1 MAKTI
6 SKIPTSLMKT
16 VRWYEIY
23 NFVKKADELKESG
36 MEVTDIYKKL
46 AGESYKNRAIISL
59 LRACDLANDRG
70 ICSKKK
76 FAEEISKHKYDMGQK
91 AKEDSDKKQLAK
103 EELLKSKRKYQS
115 SRNKIFWGQFIRWG
129 SVVLGVGA
137 AVATA
142 FAVPSIAA
150 AVAGLIGSTASIGA
164 AVGVAI
170 ALGAAIYGIYTFAK
184 SFISKGIEKGKAL
197 ADEGY
202 KTFEE
207 TKKLFKSA
215 KEKYLEALVESEKSN
230 SAYKELEDFEM
241 TLDATKEDKDRALE
255 FDLFKMEVPEEYK
268 DEFEKHQSKYTDKVD
283 EAQTHAEL
291 VSAKKEFEES
301 VDHIPSKE
309 EIDRLR
315 LLSEKYKEIADVA
328 WPKKDEYY
336 EPERKYII
344 EEANKL
350 KGEADKLIEEDSGK
364 YKYPN
369 FSRKKFSKEIVATT
383 CSAEKIDEVVLK
395 AIRKEKSKE
404 ILTKTQIDELIKARA
419 SKYFGSLSE
428 SILEVTS
435 EMASPD
441 RPDIATKENL
451 DKFLDDKTKNYYDN
465 SELENL
471 VKTAIDKK
479 LEDLLKLSS
488 KTLNPRQ
495 KNLIFA
501 QRRNIGNTR
510 ISAKTLVLY
519 LIKNDFESETDLGN
533 LEKPKVDELI
543 KKYVDEATALNDDGT
558 LKESEVVKGPI
569 YDRFSELYKEERSNK
584 DNPDLE
590 EATYVESGFES
601 GKNKN
606 IEIIAEGI
614 EKYIEAKGMLCLEY
628 THADAVALEK
638 LSTDDKIE
646 KLKKGSELLGVI
658 IKCEKELVKAK
669 EEEKNKKKEF
679 EKAEEAAVSA
689 AKEKENAYNSYKELS
704 DMRKDFDAINSTI
717 DEQKRE
723 LADIDVEIG
732 KRKNA
737 KAEAEKEYN
746 DAKAAAEEQKKKLEE
761 KLGIYNDIKSKGEE
775 EIRDYKKQISKIEGK
790 LTAATS
796 DAEKGILRAEKNNLE
811 EKIKETKGIITAALN
826 KYSKE
831 KDYYETLKEEVTSA
845 ESNFHKKKEEVGAL
859 ERTKAD
865 LEAKLN
871 DEVKKKTEI
880 EGKRPNLV
888 ADFESAKG
896 KYEEK
901 ERESKEA
908 DKTREK
914 LKNELILVQIKT
926 SGKERDL
933 RNAEFEY
940 DKNDSE
946 RRKIIESEFIYKG
959 RGTPKNWNDLKS
971 AGKKERIEKVIETLE
986 KKSTEAEER
995 SRSLEGEVSGREDY
1009 KKAEGVVSKL
1019 KAEMETTISK
1029 RTVSSRGRIK
1039 SAVAGV
1045 KKGIKKIISKK
1056 GKSGEEVDRGK

>member
-76 FAEEISKHKYDMGQK
+76 FAEEIGKHKYDMGQK

-184 SFISKGIEKGKAL
+184 SFISKGVEKGKAL

-255 FDLFKMEVPEEYK
+255 FDLFKMEVPEEYQE
-268 DEFEKHQSKYTDKVD
+268 EFAKHKLKYTDKVD

-291 VSAKKEFEES
+291 ASAKKEFEES

-309 EIDRLR
+309 EIDRLK
-315 LLSEKYKEIADVA
+315 LLSEKYKEIVSDT

-404 ILTKTQIDELIKARA
+404 ILTKTQIDELIKERA

-428 SILEVTS
+428 SILKVTS
-435 EMASPD
+435 EMASPV
-441 RPDIATKENL
+441 RPDSLDIATKENL

-533 LEKPKVDELI
+533 LEKPKVVELI
-543 KKYVDEATALNDDGT
+543 KKYVNEATALNDDGT

-569 YDRFSELYKEERSNK
+569 YDRFSELYKEERKNK

-646 KLKKGSELLGVI
+646 KLNKELELLDQVKTSTDAFEEAEKDAKAKDIAYINAIESARLAMETCVALKTKLNELKPLYDEYNSLIDVI
-658 IKCEKELVKAK
+658 AEKE
-669 EEEKNKKKEF
+669 
-679 EKAEEAAVSA
+679 S
-689 AKEKENAYNSYKELS
+689 
-704 DMRKDFDAINSTI
+704 
-717 DEQKRE
+717 
-723 LADIDVEIG
+723 EIG
-732 KRKNA
+732 EIDADLGDREKA

-746 DAKAAAEEQKKKLEE
+746 DAKVAAEEQKKKLEE
-761 KLGIYNDIKSKGEE
+761 KLGIKSKGEE
-775 EIRDYKKQISKIEGK
+775 EIRDYKKQISEIEGK

-811 EKIKETKGIITAALN
+811 EKIEKTKGIITAALN
-826 KYSKE
+826 KYFKE
-831 KDYYETLKEEVTSA
+831 KDKYDTLEEERSFAERELNKKISAFEAVKGRKDSLTAELKE
-845 ESNFHKKKEEVGAL
+845 KEK
-859 ERTKAD
+859 R
-865 LEAKLN
+865 
-871 DEVKKKTEI
+871 KTEI
-880 EGKRPNLV
+880 EGERPNLV
-888 ADFESAKG
+888 ADYESAK
-896 KYEEK
+896 KDFEEK
-901 ERESKEA
+901 DRKSQELGHQR
-908 DKTREK
+908 DMLREK
-914 LKNELILVQIKT
+914 KT
-926 SGKERDL
+926 
-933 RNAEFEY
+933 
-940 DKNDSE
+940 
-946 RRKIIESEFIYKG
+946 
-959 RGTPKNWNDLKS
+959 KS
-971 AGKKERIEKVIETLE
+971 DE
-986 KKSTEAEER
+986 KKSGKQEELRVAVLNYTAGASERKAIIQSEFEPVSKGKPRAWDALDYSGKKDRVNLVIKWLETKSAKAEKLS
-995 SRSLEGEVSGREDY
+995 SRLAGEVESKDDY
-1009 KKAEGVVSKL
+1009 KKAKDYVSGL
-1019 KAEMETTISK
+1019 EREMRSTIDK

>member
-76 FAEEISKHKYDMGQK
+76 FAEEIGKHKYDMGQK

-268 DEFEKHQSKYTDKVD
+268 DEFERHKLKYTEKVD

-301 VDHIPSKE
+301 VDHIPSNE
-309 EIDRLR
+309 EINRLK
-315 LLSEKYKEIADVA
+315 LLSKKYGEIADDA

-350 KGEADKLIEEDSGK
+350 KDEADKLIEEDSGK
-364 YKYPN
+364 FPE
-369 FSRKKFSKEIVATT
+369 FSRKKFSKEIVAST

-404 ILTKTQIDELIKARA
+404 VLTKTQIDELIKERA
-419 SKYFGSLSE
+419 SKYFGSLSK

-441 RPDIATKENL
+441 RPDIATKEYL
-451 DKFLDDKTKNYYDN
+451 DKFLDNKMKNYYDN

-471 VKTAIDKK
+471 VKTAIDEK
-479 LEDLLKLSS
+479 LEGLLKLSS

-510 ISAKTLVLY
+510 ISAKVLVLY

-533 LEKPKVDELI
+533 LEKSKVDELI
-543 KKYVDEATALNDDGT
+543 KKYVEEATALNDDGT

-569 YDRFSELYKEERSNK
+569 YKRFSELYKEERKNK

-606 IEIIAEGI
+606 IEIIAESI
-614 EKYIEAKGMLCLEY
+614 EKYIEAKGMLRLEY

-646 KLKKGSELLGVI
+646 KLKKGSELLVAVI
-658 IKCEKELVKAK
+658 KYEKELVKAQ

-689 AKEKENAYNSYKELS
+689 AKEKENALKSYNELS
-704 DMRKDFDAINSTI
+704 VMREEFDKISSTI
-717 DEQKRE
+717 DEQKKK
-723 LADIDVEIG
+723 LDTIKVEIENG
-732 KRKNA
+732 EKA
-737 KAEAEKEYN
+737 QAEAKKAYN
-746 DAKAAAEEQKKKLEE
+746 DAIAAAEEQKKKLEE
-761 KLGIYNDIKSKGEE
+761 KLGIYNDKKSKGEE

-811 EKIKETKGIITAALN
+811 EKIEETKGIITAALN
-826 KYSKE
+826 EYSKE
-831 KDYYETLKEEVTSA
+831 KDYYETLKEESTYA
-845 ESNFHKKKEEVGAL
+845 ESNFNKKKKEVDEL
-859 ERTKAD
+859 ERTKAA

-888 ADFESAKG
+888 ADCESARREF
-896 KYEEK
+896 EEK
-901 ERESKEA
+901 ERKSEEA
-908 DKTREK
+908 EKTREK

-940 DKNDSE
+940 DKADSE
-946 RRKIIESEFIYKG
+946 IIGIIKSEFVYKG
-959 RGTPKNWNDLKS
+959 RGTPKNWNELKS
-971 AGKKERIEKVIETLE
+971 AGKKDRIDKVIKTLE
-986 KKSTEAEER
+986 EKSRKAEER
-995 SRSLEGEVSGREDY
+995 SLSLEGEVSSREDY
-1009 KKAEGVVSKL
+1009 VKAEGVVSKL
-1019 KAEMETTISK
+1019 KADMETTIRK

-1056 GKSGEEVDRGK
+1056 GKSGEELDHGK

>member
-70 ICSKKK
+70 ICSKKQ

-255 FDLFKMEVPEEYK
+255 FDLFKMEVPEEYQE
-268 DEFEKHQSKYTDKVD
+268 EFEKHKLKYTDKVD

-309 EIDRLR
+309 EIDRLK
-315 LLSEKYKEIADVA
+315 LLSEKYKEIVSDT

-350 KGEADKLIEEDSGK
+350 KDEAGKLIEEDSGK
-364 YKYPN
+364 FPN

-383 CSAEKIDEVVLK
+383 CSAEKIDEVVLN

-404 ILTKTQIDELIKARA
+404 ILTKTQIDELIKERA
-419 SKYFGSLSE
+419 SKYFGSLSK
-428 SILEVTS
+428 SVLEVTS

-451 DKFLDDKTKNYYDN
+451 DKFLDNKTKNYYEN

-471 VKTAIDKK
+471 IKTAIDKK

-519 LIKNDFESETDLGN
+519 LIKKDFESETDLGN

-543 KKYVDEATALNDDGT
+543 KKYVNEATALNDDGT

-569 YDRFSELYKEERSNK
+569 YKRFSELYKEERSNK
-584 DNPDLE
+584 DNPNLE

-606 IEIIAEGI
+606 IEIIAESI
-614 EKYIEAKGMLCLEY
+614 EKYIEAKGMLRLEY

-646 KLKKGSELLGVI
+646 KLKDGLKLLVAVI
-658 IKCEKELVKAK
+658 KYEKELVKAK

-679 EKAEEAAVSA
+679 EKAEEAAELA
-689 AKEKENAYNSYKELS
+689 AKEKENALKSYNELS
-704 DMRKDFDAINSTI
+704 DMREKFDKISSTI

-723 LADIDVEIG
+723 LDNINVEIG

-737 KAEAEKEYN
+737 QAEAKKEYN
-746 DAKAAAEEQKKKLEE
+746 DAIAAAKKAEEEFEKKRSN
-761 KLGIYNDIKSKGEE
+761 YNYIESKGKED
-775 EIRDYKKQISKIEGK
+775 IREYEKQISEIEKK
-790 LTAATS
+790 LAAATS
-796 DAEKGILRAEKNNLE
+796 DAEKGILRAEKKNLE
-811 EKIKETKGIITAALN
+811 EKIEETKGIITAARN
-826 KYSKE
+826 EYSIE
-831 KDYYETLKEEVTSA
+831 KDNYETLKEESTSA
-845 ESNFHKKKEEVGAL
+845 GSNFNKKKEEVDEI
-859 ERTKAD
+859 ERTKAA

-871 DEVKKKTEI
+871 DEVRKKTEI

-908 DKTREK
+908 DKTRER
-914 LKNELILVQIKT
+914 LKNELISVQIKT

-946 RRKIIESEFIYKG
+946 RRRIIESEFVYKG

-971 AGKKERIEKVIETLE
+971 AGKKERIEKVIETLK
-986 KKSTEAEER
+986 KKSIEDEEIR
-995 SRSLEGEVSGREDY
+995 LRLESEVSGREDY
-1009 KKAEGVVSKL
+1009 VKADGVVSEL
-1019 KAEMETTISK
+1019 KADMETTIRK
-1029 RTVSSRGRIK
+1029 RTISSRGRIK

-1045 KKGIKKIISKK
+1045 KKGVKKIISKK
-1056 GKSGEEVDRGK
+1056 GKSGEEVDHGK

>member
-46 AGESYKNRAIISL
+46 AGESYKNRAIITL
-59 LRACDLANDRG
+59 LRACDLANDKG

-268 DEFEKHQSKYTDKVD
+268 DEFERHKLKYTEKVD

-301 VDHIPSKE
+301 VDHIPSNE
-309 EIDRLR
+309 EIDRLK

-328 WPKKDEYY
+328 WPMKDEYY

-350 KGEADKLIEEDSGK
+350 KDEANKLIEEDSGK
-364 YKYPN
+364 FPK

-404 ILTKTQIDELIKARA
+404 ILTKTQIDELIKERA
-419 SKYFGSLSE
+419 SKYFGSLSK

-451 DKFLDDKTKNYYDN
+451 DKFLDNKTKNYYDN

-519 LIKNDFESETDLGN
+519 LIKKDFESETDLGN
-533 LEKPKVDELI
+533 LEKSKVDELI
-543 KKYVDEATALNDDGT
+543 KKYVEEATALNDDGT

-646 KLKKGSELLGVI
+646 KLKKGSELLVAVI
-658 IKCEKELVKAK
+658 KYEKELVKAK

-679 EKAEEAAVSA
+679 EKAEEAAVLA

-704 DMRKDFDAINSTI
+704 DMRKEFDAINSTI
-717 DEQKRE
+717 DEQKSE

-737 KAEAEKEYN
+737 EAEAKKEYN
-746 DAKAAAEEQKKKLEE
+746 DAKAAAEKAEEKLEE

-790 LTAATS
+790 LTAAKS
-796 DAEKGILRAEKNNLE
+796 DAEKGILLAEKNNLE
-811 EKIKETKGIITAALN
+811 EKIKNTKGIITAALN
-826 KYSKE
+826 EYSKE

-845 ESNFHKKKEEVGAL
+845 ESKFNKKKEEVDEL
-859 ERTKAD
+859 ERTKAA

-871 DEVKKKTEI
+871 DEVRKKTEI

-888 ADFESAKG
+888 ADCVSAEID
-896 KYEEK
+896 YEEK
-901 ERESKEA
+901 ERKSKEA
-908 DKTREK
+908 EETRKK

-940 DKNDSE
+940 DRDDSE
-946 RRKIIESEFIYKG
+946 RRRIIESEFVYKG

-971 AGKKERIEKVIETLE
+971 AGKKDRIDKVIKTLE
-986 KKSTEAEER
+986 EKSRKAEESSLR
-995 SRSLEGEVSGREDY
+995 LEGEVSGREDY
-1009 KKAEGVVSKL
+1009 VKAEGVVSGL
-1019 KAEMETTISK
+1019 KTEMETTISK

-1056 GKSGEEVDRGK
+1056 GKSGAEVDREK

>member
-36 MEVTDIYKKL
+36 MEVADIYKKL

-70 ICSKKK
+70 ICSKKQ

-268 DEFEKHQSKYTDKVD
+268 DEFERHKLKYTEKVD

-309 EIDRLR
+309 EIDRLK

-350 KGEADKLIEEDSGK
+350 KDEAGKLIEEDSG
-364 YKYPN
+364 KYPN

-383 CSAEKIDEVVLK
+383 CSAEKIDEFVLK

-404 ILTKTQIDELIKARA
+404 VLTKTQIDELIKERA
-419 SKYFGSLSE
+419 SKYFGSLSK

-435 EMASPD
+435 DMASPD
-441 RPDIATKENL
+441 RRPVDIATKENL
-451 DKFLDDKTKNYYDN
+451 DKFLDNKTKNYYDN

-519 LIKNDFESETDLGN
+519 LIKKDFESETDLGN

-543 KKYVDEATALNDDGT
+543 KKYVNEATALNDDGT

-569 YDRFSELYKEERSNK
+569 YKRFSELYKEERSNK

-606 IEIIAEGI
+606 IEIIAESI

-646 KLKKGSELLGVI
+646 KLNKELELLDQVKTSTDAFEEAEKDAKAKDIAYINAIESARLAMETCVAFKTKLNELKPLYDEYNSLIDVI
-658 IKCEKELVKAK
+658 AEKE
-669 EEEKNKKKEF
+669 
-679 EKAEEAAVSA
+679 S
-689 AKEKENAYNSYKELS
+689 
-704 DMRKDFDAINSTI
+704 
-717 DEQKRE
+717 
-723 LADIDVEIG
+723 EIG
-732 KRKNA
+732 EIDADLGDREKA
-737 KAEAEKEYN
+737 KAEAEKEYK
-746 DAKAAAEEQKKKLEE
+746 DAKDAAKEAEEKLEE
-761 KLGIYNDIKSKGEE
+761 KLGIKSKGEE
-775 EIRDYKKQISKIEGK
+775 KIREYEKQISEIETK
-790 LTAATS
+790 LADTTTTTS
-796 DAEKGILRAEKNNLE
+796 DAEKRRLETKKKNLDKKIEK
-811 EKIKETKGIITAALN
+811 TKGIITAALN
-826 KYSKE
+826 EYLKE
-831 KDYYETLKEEVTSA
+831 KDKYDTLEEERSFAERELNKKISAFEAVKGRKDSLTAELKE
-845 ESNFHKKKEEVGAL
+845 KEK
-859 ERTKAD
+859 R
-865 LEAKLN
+865 
-871 DEVKKKTEI
+871 KTEI
-880 EGKRPNLV
+880 EGERPNLV
-888 ADFESAKG
+888 ADYESAK
-896 KYEEK
+896 KDFEEK
-901 ERESKEA
+901 DRKSQELGHQR
-908 DKTREK
+908 DMLREK
-914 LKNELILVQIKT
+914 KT
-926 SGKERDL
+926 
-933 RNAEFEY
+933 
-940 DKNDSE
+940 
-946 RRKIIESEFIYKG
+946 
-959 RGTPKNWNDLKS
+959 KS
-971 AGKKERIEKVIETLE
+971 DE
-986 KKSTEAEER
+986 KKSGKQEELRVAVLNYTAGASERKAIIQSEFESVSKGKPRAWDALDYSGKKDRVNLVIKWLETKSAKAEKLS
-995 SRSLEGEVSGREDY
+995 SRLAGEVESKDDY
-1009 KKAEGVVSKL
+1009 KKAKDYVSGL
-1019 KAEMETTISK
+1019 EREMRSTIDK

-1056 GKSGEEVDRGK
+1056 GKSGEELDHGK